1 MDKDNQRLF
10 SLTYILLTCINL
22 LTALGYSMI
31 ATIISPYAVTL
42 GAGLTLAGT
51 LSGIFS
57 LAALVIRPFSGMAL
71 DILDKR
77 NICLLSTLLMGVSF
91 AGYAIAPNIAVML
104 FFRILHG
111 MAFGING
118 TAILVLISEALP
130 EKRLGEGIGYFGL
143 GQIIAQIIGPNA
155 GIAIK
160 GRFGYQSLFFLIAGL
175 TLLSVGLLLLIKR
188 GNSGTEKAF
197 KEKRPFSRKNI
208 LAKECLVYAL
218 VGGLFSLGNGVT
230 TSFLV
235 LVGEERNISGI
246 GIFFTVNAVV
256 LLVMRL
262 LMGRV
267 IDRMGLGIIVNI
279 SLALTAV
286 SMFFLGISQ
295 GLLLFLAAGVLKA
308 AGQGGGQI
316 SLQSA
321 CIRRVEP
328 ARVGIATSTYF
339 IGADIGQG
347 LGPVLGGRI
356 SEAFSYRGMYLGTAI
371 LMLAGILVFNLY
383 QGKNRRRVSEA
394 SVL

>member
-57 LAALVIRPFSGMAL
+57 LSALVIRPFSGMAL

-118 TAILVLISEALP
+118 TAILVLISEVLP

-143 GQIIAQIIGPNA
+143 GQIVAQIIGPNA

-160 GRFGYQSLFFLIAGL
+160 GRLGYQSLFFLIAGL

-188 GNSGTEKAF
+188 RKPGTEKAF

-267 IDRMGLGIIVNI
+267 IDRIGLGIIVNI

-321 CIRRVEP
+321 CIRKVEP

-356 SEAFSYRGMYLGTAI
+356 SEAYSYRWMYLGTAV
-371 LMLAGILVFNLY
+371 LMLLGILVFNLY
-383 QGKNRRRVSEA
+383 EAKNRRLVSEA
-394 SVL
+394 AGI

>member
-383 QGKNRRRVSEA
+383 QGKNRRRVSKA

>member
-371 LMLAGILVFNLY
+371 LMLSGILVFNLY

>member
-1 MDKDNQRLF
+1 MEKNDSQKLF
-10 SLTYILLTCINL
+10 SLTYILLICINL
-22 LTALGYSMI
+22 ITALGYSMI

-42 GAGLTLAGT
+42 GAGLALAGT

-57 LAALVIRPFSGMAL
+57 LSALVIRPFSGLAL
-71 DILDKR
+71 DIFNKR
-77 NICLLSTLLMGVSF
+77 NICILSTLLIGASF
-91 AGYAIAPNIAVML
+91 AGYAIAPNIAAML

-118 TAILVLISEALP
+118 TAIMVLISEVLP
-130 EKRLGEGIGYFGL
+130 EKRLGEGLGYFGL
-143 GQIIAQIIGPNA
+143 GQIVAQICGPNA
-155 GIAIK
+155 GIAIM
-160 GRFGYQSLFFLIAGL
+160 GRFGYQFLFFIIAVL
-175 TLLSVGLLLLIKR
+175 TLLAVALLLLIK
-188 GNSGTEKAF
+188 EKTAIS
-197 KEKRPFSRKNI
+197 KNTQERKPFSRKNF

-218 VGGLFSLGNGVT
+218 IGGLFSLGNGVT

-262 LMGRV
+262 LMGRL
-267 IDRMGLGIIVNI
+267 IDQMGLGIIVNI

-286 SMFFLGISQ
+286 SMVFLGISQ
-295 GLLLFLAAGVLKA
+295 GLLLFLVAGVLKA

-321 CIRRVEP
+321 CIRKVEP

-356 SEAFSYRGMYLGTAI
+356 SEVFSYQGMYISTAV
-371 LMLAGILVFNLY
+371 LMLFGIFAFNLY
-383 QGKNRRRVSEA
+383 QGRNRRQTKEA
-394 SVL
+394 VAL

>member
-143 GQIIAQIIGPNA
+143 GQIIAQILGPNA

-371 LMLAGILVFNLY
+371 LMLSGILVFNLY

>member
-10 SLTYILLTCINL
+10 SLTYILLICINL

-188 GNSGTEKAF
+188 GNSGTEKAL

-383 QGKNRRRVSEA
+383 QGKNRRRVSKA

>member
-1 MDKDNQRLF
+1 M
-10 SLTYILLTCINL
+10 
-22 LTALGYSMI
+22 
-31 ATIISPYAVTL
+31 
-42 GAGLTLAGT
+42 
-51 LSGIFS
+51 
-57 LAALVIRPFSGMAL
+57 
-71 DILDKR
+71 
-77 NICLLSTLLMGVSF
+77 
-91 AGYAIAPNIAVML
+91 
-104 FFRILHG
+104 
-111 MAFGING
+111 
-118 TAILVLISEALP
+118 
-130 EKRLGEGIGYFGL
+130 
-143 GQIIAQIIGPNA
+143 
-155 GIAIK
+155 
-160 GRFGYQSLFFLIAGL
+160 
-175 TLLSVGLLLLIKR
+175 SVGLLLLIKR
-188 GNSGTEKAF
+188 VKPGTEKVL
-197 KEKRPFSRKNI
+197 KEKKTFSRKNI

-267 IDRMGLGIIVNI
+267 IDRIGLGIIVNI

-321 CIRRVEP
+321 CIRKVEP
-328 ARVGIATSTYF
+328 ARIGIATSTYF

-356 SEAFSYRGMYLGTAI
+356 SEAFSYRGMYLGTAV

-383 QGKNRRRVSEA
+383 QGRNRRLVSEA
-394 SVL
+394 AGI

>member
-22 LTALGYSMI
+22 MTALGYSMI

-57 LAALVIRPFSGMAL
+57 LSALVIRPFSGMAL

-111 MAFGING
+111 IAFGING
-118 TAILVLISEALP
+118 TAILVLISEVLP

-143 GQIIAQIIGPNA
+143 GQIVAQIIGPNA

-160 GRFGYQSLFFLIAGL
+160 GHFGYQFLFFLIAGL

-188 GNSGTEKAF
+188 VKPGTEKVL
-197 KEKRPFSRKNI
+197 KEKKTFSRKNI

-267 IDRMGLGIIVNI
+267 IDRIGLGIIVNI

-321 CIRRVEP
+321 CIRKVEP

-356 SEAFSYRGMYLGTAI
+356 SEAFSYRGMYLGTAV

-383 QGKNRRRVSEA
+383 QGRNRRLVSEA
-394 SVL
+394 AGI